1 MLFLII
7 DTSTDK
13 SLVIISNGID
23 VILKILLPQ
32 GAQSSR
38 HLMSSIASGFKELH
52 LGVSSL
58 NAIAIGVGPGSY
70 TGIRVA
76 AAVAKG
82 LAFPHQLPLI
92 GLCSLSG
99 FVTAQE
105 GQFAS
110 LIDAR
115 TGGAYV
121 LLQERIGDQIFQR
134 STPRLVSTE
143 DLPSCLEGWPPLA
156 GPHISYPDADHL
168 AYLTQRQFAAGQGSN
183 DLELVYLRTPNYKKS

>member
-13 SLVIISNGID
+13 SVVIISNGID
-23 VILKILLPQ
+23 VILKIPLPH

-38 HLMSSIASGFKELH
+38 HLMSSIALGFKQLQ
-52 LGVSSL
+52 LSISSL
-58 NAIAIGVGPGSY
+58 QAIAIGVGPGSY

-82 LAFPHQLPLI
+82 LAFPHQVPLI

-99 FVTAQE
+99 FIIAQE
-105 GQFAS
+105 GKFAS

-121 LLQERIGDQIFQR
+121 LLQERIGNQIFQR
-134 STPRLVSTE
+134 SAPCLISTE
-143 DLPSCLEGWPPLA
+143 DLPNYLEHWPPLA
-156 GPHISYPDADHL
+156 GPHVSYPDADHL
-168 AYLTQRQFAAGQGSN
+168 AYLTYHQFATGQKLN
-183 DLELVYLRTPNYKKS
+183 DLELIYLRTPKYK